1 MLNFELGYLIICAPS
16 DVLPIPGI
24 YDCAVYDAHAGPHD
38 GNNQVGGTNPGLAA

>member
-1 MLNFELGYLIICAPS
+1 MLNCELGYLIICAPS

-38 GNNQVGGTNPGLAA
+38 GDDQADGTYPGLAV